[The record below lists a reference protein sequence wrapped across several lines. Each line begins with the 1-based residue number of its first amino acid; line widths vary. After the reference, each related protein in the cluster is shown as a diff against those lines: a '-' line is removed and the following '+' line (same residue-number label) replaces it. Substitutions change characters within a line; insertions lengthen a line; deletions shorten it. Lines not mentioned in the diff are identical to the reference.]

1 MKQLFARALACGAL
15 AVSLPVLA
23 AAPAADKKKPATPP
37 PAPAGAVALVDGVAI
52 TEKQVEERAAG
63 DLAQIR
69 AREYEVRERTIQALI
84 DDELIKRA
92 AAARSLSTS
101 EYLRAE
107 IDAKVQAVTEEEKK
121 AFFEAN
127 KARIGNRTEA
137 EVMPQIEDYL
147 RRGRSDE
154 RRAALLRE
162 LRGTAQVR
170 VLLDPPRKQVAATGP
185 AKGPADAPI
194 TIVEFSDFQCPFCSR
209 VLETL
214 KQVEERYKGQVR
226 LVFRDFPLNIHPN
239 APKAAEAGSCANDQ
253 GKFWELHDKM
263 FANQNGLSVEAL
275 KTWAAEIG
283 VDAAKFNECLDS
295 GRYAEDWRKDME
307 EGAAAGVTGTP
318 AFFVNGRF
326 LNGAAPLDNFT
337 RLIDDELQRKG
348 LPVPAEPKPAAE
360 ATK

>member
-15 AVSLPVLA
+15 ALSLPALA
-23 AAPAADKKKPATPP
+23 APPAADKKKPAAPQ
-37 PAPAGAVALVDGVAI
+37 APAGALALVDGVAI
-52 TEKQVEERAAG
+52 TEKQVEERAAS

-69 AREYEVRERTIQALI
+69 AREYEVRERTLQALI
-84 DDELIKRA
+84 DDQLIARA
-92 AAARSLSTS
+92 AAARSLSAS
-101 EYLRAE
+101 EYLRVE
-107 IDAKVQAVTEEEKK
+107 IDSKVQPVTEEEKK

-137 EVMPQIEDYL
+137 EVMPQIEEYL

-154 RRAALLRE
+154 RRSALLRE
-162 LRGTAQVR
+162 LHAAAKVQ
-170 VLLDPPRKQVAATGP
+170 VLLDPPRKEVAATGP
-185 AKGPADAPI
+185 AKGPADAPV

-209 VLETL
+209 VLDTM

-226 LVFRDFPLNIHPN
+226 VVFRHFPLNIHPN
-239 APKAAEAGSCANDQ
+239 APKAAEAGACANEQ

-263 FANQNGLSVEAL
+263 FANQGGLAVEGL
-275 KTWAAEIG
+275 KRMAGEAGVQAE
-283 VDAAKFNECLDS
+283 KFNECLDS
-295 GRYAEDWRKDME
+295 GRHAETWRKDME
-307 EGAAAGVTGTP
+307 EGTAAGVTGTP

-326 LNGAAPLDNFT
+326 INGAQPLDTFS